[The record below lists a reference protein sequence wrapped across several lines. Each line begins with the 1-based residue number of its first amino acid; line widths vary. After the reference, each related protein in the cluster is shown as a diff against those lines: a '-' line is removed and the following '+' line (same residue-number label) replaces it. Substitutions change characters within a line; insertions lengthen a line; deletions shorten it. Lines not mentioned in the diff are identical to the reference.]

1 MQILLHNYWRSS
13 ASYRVRI
20 ALGLKQLA
28 WTYKSVHLVKDGGQQ
43 KSAAFRSLNPMAQ
56 VPTLEIIENDGSRK
70 LLSQSLPII
79 EYLDERFPDIKL
91 SPADPYLRAR
101 CRELAEIVN
110 SGIQPL
116 QNLTTTRRV
125 TDLGGD
131 EKAWVKHF
139 MAPGLKAFADAAAD
153 IAGDFAV
160 GNSPSIADLALQP
173 QLFSAHRFGV
183 DFSDLPLLVALEQRY
198 ASIPAFAD
206 AHPDKQPD
214 ANS

>member
-1 MQILLHNYWRSS
+1 
-13 ASYRVRI
+13 
-20 ALGLKQLA
+20 
-28 WTYKSVHLVKDGGQQ
+28 
-43 KSAAFRSLNPMAQ
+43 LNPMAQ